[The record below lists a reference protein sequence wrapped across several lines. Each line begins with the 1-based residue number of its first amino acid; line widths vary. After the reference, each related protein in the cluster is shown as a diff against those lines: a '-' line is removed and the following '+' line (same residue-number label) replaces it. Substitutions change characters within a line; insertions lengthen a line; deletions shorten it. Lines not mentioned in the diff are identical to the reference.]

1 MIKDDY
7 MSYLRSVEDASGTAL
22 QVGDH
27 VVLLNASEELLGDL
41 PSEDKAAIQAQVG
54 KSVEVHGF
62 DEHGHA
68 ELEFTGLDGTMHFI
82 WVKGSALQKK
92 RVRKV
97 HGAAV

>member
-1 MIKDDY
+1 MIKDNY
-7 MSYLRSVEDASGTAL
+7 MSSLRSVEDASGTAL

-27 VVLLNASEELLGDL
+27 VVLLNAPEELLRDL

-54 KSVEVHGF
+54 KSVEVQGF

-68 ELEFTGLDGTMHFI
+68 ELEFTDLDGTMHFI

-92 RVRKV
+92 RQ
-97 HGAAV
+97 HS